1 MHFSNKCA
9 LVLEIFI
16 YIGYR
21 SSTSIVQNSIQ
32 DLNKNLTSISVM
44 YITPQECLGIVAN
57 MLRRRYSKT
66 NDGINYVDL

>member
-1 MHFSNKCA
+1 MHFFQKCG

-21 SSTSIVQNSIQ
+21 SSKTIVQNSIQ

-44 YITPQECLGIVAN
+44 CTTPQECLGIVTN

-66 NDGINYVDL
+66 NDVVKYVDL